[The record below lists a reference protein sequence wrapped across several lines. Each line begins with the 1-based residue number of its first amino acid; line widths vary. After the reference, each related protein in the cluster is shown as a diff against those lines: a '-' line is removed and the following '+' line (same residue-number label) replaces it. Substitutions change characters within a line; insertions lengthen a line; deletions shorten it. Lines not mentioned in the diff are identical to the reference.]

1 MLIEDDH
8 TVLDKIKPV
17 SKIRNAHYRS
27 MMSVGAGAGEK
38 SKAKGLDDFLGDEVE
53 E

>member
-1 MLIEDDH
+1 VLIEDDN

-27 MMSVGAGAGEK
+27 TMSVDAGAGGK
-38 SKAKGLDDFLGDEVE
+38 SKAKGLDDFFGDEVE